1 MEKNIAVIKG
11 DGIGPEI
18 VTEAMKVLD
27 AVAKKYNHKFN
38 YTEILMG
45 GCSIDAYG
53 VPLSD
58 EALKI
63 AKKSDSVLLGA
74 IGGNTTTSPWYK
86 LEPSLRPEAG
96 LLKIRKEL
104 GLFANLR
111 PAYLY
116 DELKGACP
124 LKEELTAGGFDMM
137 IMRELTGGLYFGERS
152 TEKEGDQMVA
162 RDSMSYS
169 ESEIRRIAKRGF
181 DIAMK
186 RNKKVIRIIL
196 IIAAIAAALAG
207 SGYALWKTGVFERI
221 NSVEEL
227 REVISGAGAWA
238 GVVYFFLQMM
248 TVIVAPIPSNISM
261 MAGALALGFWPA
273 MILGVLAV
281 GVGSVI
287 VFLAARALG
296 RNAIHRFLDK
306 GVMEKYLPVIEEKQ
320 DMFLFLT
327 MLFPF
332 FPDDALCMLAGLTN
346 IPLGRFVV
354 IMALSRPW
362 GLIVAALMGSGSIS
376 LPIWAWAVIGV
387 AGLFIFYFAMKYSA
401 QIEEALLRFV
411 RKIVPKKTKIDR
423 K

>member
-1 MEKNIAVIKG
+1 MPSKRE
-11 DGIGPEI
+11 
-18 VTEAMKVLD
+18 
-27 AVAKKYNHKFN
+27 
-38 YTEILMG
+38 
-45 GCSIDAYG
+45 
-53 VPLSD
+53 
-58 EALKI
+58 
-63 AKKSDSVLLGA
+63 LL
-74 IGGNTTTSPWYK
+74 I
-86 LEPSLRPEAG
+86 
-96 LLKIRKEL
+96 
-104 GLFANLR
+104 
-111 PAYLY
+111 AYLR
-116 DELKGACP
+116 KRSAFK
-124 LKEELTAGGFDMM
+124 KEERFVAHLAQKTSLFEGGVCRKAD
-137 IMRELTGGLYFGERS
+137 GRS
-152 TEKEGDQMVA
+152 TVN
-162 RDSMSYS
+162 R
-169 ESEIRRIAKRGF
+169 
-181 DIAMK
+181 
-186 RNKKVIRIIL
+186 KKIIRIIL
-196 IIAAIAAALAG
+196 AALAVAALLAAG
-207 SGYALWKTGVFERI
+207 GYALWKNGFFEKI
-221 NSVEEL
+221 NSVEAL
-227 REVISGAGAWA
+227 REVIAGTGMWA
-238 GVVYFFLQMM
+238 GGVYFALQMM
-248 TVIVAPIPSNISM
+248 TVIIAPIPSNISM

-296 RNAIHRFLDK
+296 KKAVQRFLDK
-306 GVMEKYLPVIEEKQ
+306 GVMDKYLPIIEEKQ

-411 RKIVPKKTKIDR
+411 RKIVPQKTKIDR

>member
-1 MEKNIAVIKG
+1 
-11 DGIGPEI
+11 
-18 VTEAMKVLD
+18 
-27 AVAKKYNHKFN
+27 
-38 YTEILMG
+38 
-45 GCSIDAYG
+45 
-53 VPLSD
+53 
-58 EALKI
+58 
-63 AKKSDSVLLGA
+63 
-74 IGGNTTTSPWYK
+74 
-86 LEPSLRPEAG
+86 
-96 LLKIRKEL
+96 
-104 GLFANLR
+104 
-111 PAYLY
+111 
-116 DELKGACP
+116 
-124 LKEELTAGGFDMM
+124 
-137 IMRELTGGLYFGERS
+137 
-152 TEKEGDQMVA
+152 
-162 RDSMSYS
+162 
-169 ESEIRRIAKRGF
+169 
-181 DIAMK
+181 
-186 RNKKVIRIIL
+186 
-196 IIAAIAAALAG
+196 
-207 SGYALWKTGVFERI
+207 
-221 NSVEEL
+221 
-227 REVISGAGAWA
+227 
-238 GVVYFFLQMM
+238 
-248 TVIVAPIPSNISM
+248 M

-296 RNAIHRFLDK
+296 KKAVQRFLDK
-306 GVMEKYLPVIEEKQ
+306 GVMDKYLPIIEEKQ

-411 RKIVPKKTKIDR
+411 RKIVPQKTKIDR